1 MSRRPD
7 PVPPRA
13 AVPSPSPDGA
23 SKGPAL
29 WAVAGGKGGVGRSLL
44 VANMGIQM
52 ARLGKK
58 VVAVDLDFQGANLH
72 TYLGL
77 GRPSRGVE
85 RLATQE
91 SDPLSS
97 LLLDTSVSG
106 LKLLAGA
113 LEAPSPTERE
123 RILERFFGQ
132 AGSLG
137 ADLVLLDCGSG
148 RNSEVLDP
156 LRKAT
161 GSILVSSPEPASV
174 ESLFLFMES
183 FLARV
188 LEAPLSADDREKL
201 EIARSL
207 DEGAG
212 EGRCSFRAAMERLRA
227 EGEGPL
233 VDRIL
238 AALRPLR
245 LRLIV
250 NQVRGDAE
258 AEVSSILHSA
268 FDKYFGLEL
277 KSLGSV
283 EYDLSVLQAV
293 QKRKP
298 LSQQYPNSPATQG
311 IERAVSSLV
320 TPFRALADDPLLLDR
335 SLAELDHYRL
345 LEVAPGTSSKE
356 IQAGYQ
362 ILKRAYDAENS
373 FRHPLLSA
381 TQIQRIASMLESAYR
396 TLIFLET
403 RTEYD
408 RRLVAQGVLR
418 PEQIEPHEDEGASP
432 ARPTTGPKLE
442 EVSPLPVSGADDS
455 SPGRPSKE
463 PAGPLPPAQVP
474 GQGLPVT
481 GATLRGHRE
490 ARSMPLETIVE
501 KTKIRPAILEALEED
516 RFADLPE
523 PVFLKGFLRQL
534 ALCLGLDPAV
544 ICREY
549 MSRIP
554 SASAGADET
563 ASR

>member
-1 MSRRPD
+1 MSRRPE
-7 PVPPRA
+7 PVPPRTA
-13 AVPSPSPDGA
+13 DPSPSPAGA
-23 SKGPAL
+23 AKGPAV

-58 VVAVDLDFQGANLH
+58 VVAADLDFQGANLH

-77 GRPSRGVE
+77 GRPPRGVE
-85 RLATQE
+85 RLAAKE
-91 SDPLSS
+91 PDPLSS

-113 LEAPSPTERE
+113 LEAPSRTERE
-123 RILERFFGQ
+123 RILESFFGQ

-148 RNSEVLDP
+148 RNAEILDP

-161 GSILVSSPEPASV
+161 GAILVSSPEPASV

-188 LEAPLSADDREKL
+188 LETPLSADDREKL

-212 EGRCSFRAAMERLRA
+212 EGRCSFRAALERLRA

-258 AEVSSILHSA
+258 AEVTSILHSA

-418 PEQIEPHEDEGASP
+418 PEQLEPPEDEGAPP

-463 PAGPLPPAQVP
+463 PAAPMPAAQVP

-490 ARSMPLETIVE
+490 SRSMPLETIVE

-549 MSRIP
+549 MRRIP

>member
-1 MSRRPD
+1 MPRP
-7 PVPPRA
+7 A
-13 AVPSPSPDGA
+13 ASSSPQADVA
-23 SKGPAL
+23 KGPAL

-44 VANMGIQM
+44 VANMGIQI

-58 VVAVDLDFQGANLH
+58 VVAADLDFQGTNLH
-72 TYLGL
+72 TYLGM
-77 GRPSRGVE
+77 GRPAKGLE
-85 RLATQE
+85 RLAENET
-91 SDPLSS
+91 DTLSS

-113 LEAPSPTERE
+113 LDTPSPSQRE
-123 RILERFFGQ
+123 RIVDRFFRQ
-132 AGSLG
+132 VGSLG
-137 ADLVLLDCGSG
+137 ADLILLDCGSG
-148 RNSEVLDP
+148 RNAEVMDP
-156 LRKAT
+156 LRRAT
-161 GSILVSSPEPASV
+161 GTILVSSPEPASV

-183 FLARV
+183 FLDKV
-188 LEAPLSADDREKL
+188 LETPLNADDREKL
-201 EIARSL
+201 EIARCL
-207 DEGAG
+207 DEGTG
-212 EGRCSFRAAMERLRA
+212 EGRCSFRAALERLRA
-227 EGEGPL
+227 EGEVPL

-238 AALRPLR
+238 ASLRPLR

-258 AEVSSILHSA
+258 GEIASILHSG

-277 KSLGSV
+277 KCLGSV

-311 IERAVSSLV
+311 IERAVSMLV

-345 LEVAPGTSSKE
+345 LEVVPGTSSKE

-373 FRHPLLSA
+373 FRHPLLSV

-408 RRLVAQGVLR
+408 RKLVAQGVLR
-418 PEQIEPHEDEGASP
+418 PDQIDPSETETEPAP
-432 ARPTTGPKLE
+432 RPPPGSSLE
-442 EVSPLPVSGADDS
+442 EVSSVPVSGADDS
-455 SPGRPSKE
+455 SPARSSKE
-463 PAGPLPPAQVP
+463 SKPATPAQVP

-501 KTKIRPAILEALEED
+501 KTKIRPAILEALEEE
-516 RFADLPE
+516 RFGDLPE

-534 ALCLGLDPAV
+534 AVCLGLDPAV

-549 MSRIP
+549 MRRIPP
-554 SASAGADET
+554 SASGEDES